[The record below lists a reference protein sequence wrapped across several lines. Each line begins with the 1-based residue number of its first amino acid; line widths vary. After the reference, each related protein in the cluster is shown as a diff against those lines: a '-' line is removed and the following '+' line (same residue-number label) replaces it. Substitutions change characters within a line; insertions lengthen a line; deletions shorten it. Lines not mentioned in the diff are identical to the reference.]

1 MTRFVYISDT
11 HWGSGDSGYSMQ
23 AKYDQQLPA
32 VLAALRSWIA
42 DNGPVDFI
50 LHGGDVIHETTEAGI
65 ARATEL
71 FADLPPMHLC
81 LGNHDLTTEAARD
94 LWLHLAPQFFLN
106 GSADF
111 AIPTDDCMI
120 HVMPNQYG
128 ATPYHWNK
136 TQDSHF
142 LPAQIERLEQ
152 RLHEHAETTHLLA
165 THSPVHAVETDQ
177 SGLAEPFHV
186 PPASF
191 TRTVTELAK
200 KHHMPCVLGAHSH
213 VNMNRLAGAVNYIT
227 TSSLVEVPFEF
238 KLFEIHADTMS
249 MQTHNLLQRVSFR
262 TTYNFNQS
270 FVQGRACDRA
280 FEKSL

>member
-1 MTRFVYISDT
+1 LTRFVYISDT
-11 HWGSGDSGYSMQ
+11 HWGSGDSGYTMQ

-32 VLAALRSWIA
+32 ILLALQSWIS

-65 ARATEL
+65 LRAAEL

-94 LWLHLAPQFFLN
+94 LWLRLAPQFFPTA
-106 GSADF
+106 SSDF
-111 AIPTDDCMI
+111 AIPTNDCMI

-128 ATPYHWNK
+128 DTPYHWNK

-152 RLHEHAETTHLLA
+152 RLHEHADTTPLLV
-165 THSPVHAVETDQ
+165 THSPIHAVGTSQ

-191 TRTVTELAK
+191 TRTVTGLAE
-200 KHHMPCVLGAHSH
+200 KHHIPCILGGHSH
-213 VNMNRLAGAVNYIT
+213 VNMNRLADTVNYIT
-227 TSSLVEVPFEF
+227 ASSLVEVPFEF
-238 KLFEIHADTMS
+238 KLFEVQADSIS
-249 MQTHNLLQRVSFR
+249 MQTHNLLERVSFR
-262 TTYNFNQS
+262 TAYNFDQT